1 MENIELNKYD
11 NDKKN
16 KRRRIIL
23 TSIISI
29 LVLTVVGLTSCL
41 IYKDK
46 KYKQLLENQYNKTFY
61 ELVGYVENVET
72 NLAKSLVTN
81 SSEYSAQNLVNV
93 WRESN
98 LAQSAMDKMPI
109 NVHELESAN
118 KLLNQISDYSYT
130 LTKSCIYNNDISEEQ
145 MNNLT
150 NLYQHSTQLKKELS
164 DLSSQINAG
173 TFAWN
178 KISKYGAQTLD
189 KEGNVADASITE
201 NINNNLQEYS
211 GLIYDGAFSDHIT
224 QMTPLGLTGNDINE
238 EEAKNTIYKF
248 IDEATVKEIT
258 LDSNTNSELDCYNF
272 NVLLKDKDQDEEQ
285 MYICITKKGGH
296 ILYMVYDRNYET
308 PTLSIDNAKVKAKEY
323 LNKIGFENMQETYYM
338 NDYNSVTINYAYK
351 ENGVLMYPDL
361 IKVKVALDNGEIIG
375 IESKGYLYNNHQRK
389 NLTPTISIEEA
400 RRKIN
405 GNVNIIQ
412 EQLCI
417 IPTDWKTEILCYEF
431 KGTVEDKTFLI
442 YINAQNG
449 KEENIYILIEDE
461 NGMLTI

>member
-1 MENIELNKYD
+1 MEDIELNK
-11 NDKKN
+11 NDENKKHKM
-16 KRRRIIL
+16 KRI
-23 TSIISI
+23 TIISVI
-29 LVLTVVGLTSCL
+29 SVLIVSVIGLTSFL

-46 KYKQLLENQYNKTFY
+46 KYKMLLEDQYNKTFY

-81 SSEYSAQNLVNV
+81 SSEYGAQNLVNV

-98 LAQSAMDKMPI
+98 LAQSAIAKMPI

-130 LTKSCIYNNDISEEQ
+130 LTKSCIYDNDISNEQ

-150 NLYQHSTQLKKELS
+150 NLYQHSTKLKKELS
-164 DLSSQINAG
+164 DLSTEINGG
-173 TFAWN
+173 TFNWS
-178 KISKYGAQTLD
+178 KISKYGTQILD
-189 KEGNVADASITE
+189 KEGNVADSSVTE

-224 QMTPLGLTGNDINE
+224 QMTPLGLKGNDITQ

-248 IDEATVKEIT
+248 IDEATIKEIT
-258 LDSNTNSELDCYNF
+258 LDSNTTSQIDCYNF
-272 NVLLKDKDQDEEQ
+272 NVKLKDKDEDDEQ
-285 MYICITKKGGH
+285 MYICITKKGGS
-296 ILYMVYDRNYET
+296 ILYMVYNRNYEA
-308 PTLSIDNAKVKAKEY
+308 PTLNIDQAKQKAKEY
-323 LNKIGFENMQETYYM
+323 LNKIGYVNMQETYYM

-351 ENGVLMYPDL
+351 ENNVLMYPDL
-361 IKVKVALDNGEIIG
+361 IKVKVALDDGEIVG
-375 IESKGYLYNNHQRK
+375 IESKGYLFNNHQRE
-389 NLTPTISIEEA
+389 NLTPTITLQEA
-400 RRKIN
+400 KQKIN
-405 GNVNIIQ
+405 GNVNITQ

-449 KEENIYILIEDE
+449 NEENIYILIDDE

>member
-1 MENIELNKYD
+1 MEDIELDNYD
-11 NDKKN
+11 KEKKE
-16 KRRRIIL
+16 KRKRIII
-23 TSIISI
+23 TSIISVLVVSI
-29 LVLTVVGLTSCL
+29 LGLTSFL

-46 KYKQLLENQYNKTFY
+46 KYKQLLENQYNRTFY

-81 SSEYSAQNLVNV
+81 SSEYGAQNLVNV

-98 LAQSAMDKMPI
+98 LAQSTIDNIPI
-109 NVHELESAN
+109 NVYELESAN

-130 LTKSCIYNNDISEEQ
+130 LTKSCIYNNDITQEQ

-150 NLYQHSTQLKKELS
+150 NLYQHSTKLKKELS
-164 DLSSQINAG
+164 DISSQINAG
-173 TFAWN
+173 TFKWN
-178 KISKYGAQTLD
+178 QISKYGSQILD
-189 KEGNVADASITE
+189 KEGNVQDTTITE

-224 QMTPLGLTGNDINE
+224 QMSPLGLTGDEITKE
-238 EEAKNTIYKF
+238 QAKNTIYKF
-248 IDEATVKEIT
+248 IDEATVKQIT
-258 LDSNTNSELDCYNF
+258 LDSNTNSEIDCYNF

-296 ILYMVYDRNYET
+296 ILYMVYNRNYEA
-308 PTLSIDNAKVKAKEY
+308 PTLNIDEAEKKAKEY
-323 LNKIGFENMQETYYM
+323 LNKIGYEDMYETYYM
-338 NDYNSVTINYAYK
+338 NDYNTVTINYAYK
-351 ENGVLMYPDL
+351 QNNVLMYPDL
-361 IKVKVALDNGEIIG
+361 IKVKVALDNGEIVG
-375 IESKGYLYNNHQRK
+375 LESKGYLFNNHQRE
-389 NLTPTISIEEA
+389 NLVPTVTIEEA
-400 RRKIN
+400 KQKITE
-405 GNVNIIQ
+405 NVNIIQ

-449 KEENIYILIEDE
+449 NEENIYILIEDE